1 MIQIQLNSIKEF
13 MNQLL
18 RLDHFD
24 DYSCVLGEITTY
36 NTFTIDG
43 FIHKEYYS
51 HPKDESTSQPVD
63 THRYSRWAELKEL
76 SYSLIKGQRLPLCF
90 KFVLLLPNNDIDS
103 FITKYNLEC
112 TATEIQGLHINI
124 RYENQSLYATTGTIL
139 KTFSLSK
146 DIERA
151 WDAEFIVIMDA
162 LAMNYEIL

>member
-18 RLDHFD
+18 RLDYFD

-43 FIHKEYYS
+43 FIHKEYYF
-51 HPKDESTSQPVD
+51 HPEEESTSQPVD
-63 THRYSRWAELKEL
+63 TLRYTRWADLKEL
-76 SYSLIKGQRLPLCF
+76 SYSLIKGQKLPLRF
-90 KFVLLLPNNDIDS
+90 KFVFLLPVKDIDS
-103 FITKYNLEC
+103 FIAKYNLEC
-112 TATEIQGLHINI
+112 TQEEIQGLHINI
-124 RYENQSLYATTGTIL
+124 RYENQSLFATTGTIL

-151 WDAEFIVIMDA
+151 WDAEFIGIMDN
-162 LAMNYEIL
+162 LGMNYDIL